1 MQRPR
6 NRTLSI
12 RVSRHAVWT
21 HAFQG
26 LTLVVSLLAN
36 MEINKIFVRNLH
48 PACSKEELHELF
60 SPFGTIKDVRLV
72 HKL

>member
-1 MQRPR
+1 
-6 NRTLSI
+6 
-12 RVSRHAVWT
+12 
-21 HAFQG
+21 
-26 LTLVVSLLAN
+26 